1 MQISVT
7 EWLDNSASLY
17 PDHVALVDETS
28 SVTYAQ
34 YRQKSLAVAREIIET
49 STETELPIVV
59 YIEKSVDVPITF
71 LGIAYSRN
79 FYTLIDDEMPKS
91 RVDKILEVLQP
102 RIVITTSKL
111 KSKFEAF
118 NFDGD
123 YIIYDDIQPNGNDE
137 SIVAPCTAKILDTD
151 LLYVLF
157 TSGSTGTPK
166 GVGISHRSVIDFAD
180 WGVKEFNM
188 GPDDSLGSMSPFYFD
203 ATIFVVY
210 ACMKAASRVH
220 IIPKDYASNPEK
232 LLNYVKDNNINS
244 LKMVP
249 TMMIMVARMR
259 VLRKIDLSGI
269 LKRVFFGG
277 EAMTTKELNE
287 WRKYLPDV
295 TYSNFYGPTEATGN
309 CTFYTVDREFDNSE
323 SLPIGKPMANTE
335 ILLLDEN
342 DKLIPSTTPDK
353 EGEICV
359 RGTSLAVGYYNNPEK
374 TAEAFVQ
381 NPLHHRYD
389 EIIYRT
395 GDLAF
400 YNEYQELM
408 FSGRKDFMIKHLGYR
423 VELGEIET
431 AVTSFEFIDR
441 CCCAYDSKRSRIVLF
456 VVATQ
461 EVSRQMIHDR
471 LESIIPEYMIP
482 EVVKQLDEMPLNMN
496 GKIDRVKIK
505 EMI

>member
-17 PDHVALVDETS
+17 SENVALVDETR

-34 YRQKSLAVAREIIET
+34 YRQKSLAVARKIIET
-49 STETELPIVV
+49 SAETELPIVV

-71 LGIAYSRN
+71 LGVAYSRN

-102 RIVITTSKL
+102 RIVITTNKL
-111 KSKFEAF
+111 KSKFDAF
-118 NFDGD
+118 NFTGD
-123 YIIYDDIQPNGNDE
+123 YIIYDDIQNNDDDE
-137 SIVAPCTAKILDTD
+137 SIVASRTAKILDTD

-220 IIPKDYASNPEK
+220 IIPKEYASNPEK

-295 TYSNFYGPTEATGN
+295 IYSNFYGPTEATGN
-309 CTFYTVDREFDNSE
+309 CTFYTVDREFDNSD

-342 DKLIPSTTPDK
+342 DKLIPSTTPNQ

-359 RGTSLAVGYYNNPEK
+359 RGTSLAVGYYNNPKK

-389 EIIYRT
+389 EKIYRT

-431 AVTSFEFIDR
+431 AVTSFDFVDR

-461 EVSRQMIHDR
+461 EVTRQMIHDR
-471 LESIIPEYMIP
+471 LESMIPEYMIP
-482 EVVKQLDEMPLNMN
+482 EVVKQLDEMPLNVN

-505 EMI
+505 EMV

>member
-7 EWLDNSASLY
+7 EWLDNSARLY
-17 PDHVALVDETS
+17 PDNVALVDETRL
-28 SVTYAQ
+28 VTYTQ
-34 YRQKSLAVAREIIET
+34 YRRKSIAIARKILET
-49 STETELPIVV
+49 SAETELPIVV
-59 YIEKSVDVPITF
+59 YIEKSVDVPIAF

-111 KSKFEAF
+111 KSRFEAF
-118 NFDGD
+118 DFNGD
-123 YIIYDDIQPNGNDE
+123 YIIFDEIFPNDDDE
-137 SIVAPCTAKILDTD
+137 RIVAPRTAKILDTD

-157 TSGSTGTPK
+157 TSGSTGIPK

-220 IIPKDYASNPEK
+220 IIPREYASNPEK
-232 LLNYVKDNNINS
+232 LLNYVKDNNVNS

-249 TMMIMVARMR
+249 TMMVMVARMR

-277 EAMTTKELNE
+277 ETMTTKDLNE

-295 TYSNFYGPTEATGN
+295 IYSNFYGPTEATGN
-309 CTFYTVDREFDNSE
+309 CTFYTVDREFKNSE

-335 ILLLDEN
+335 ILLLDEEN
-342 DKLIPSTTPDK
+342 KLIPSTTPGK

-374 TAEAFVQ
+374 TAAAFVQ
-381 NPLHHRYD
+381 NPLHHRYK
-389 EIIYRT
+389 EKIYRT

-408 FSGRKDFMIKHLGYR
+408 FSGRKDLMIKHLGYR

-431 AVTSFEFIDR
+431 AVTSFDFIDR

-461 EVSRQMIHDR
+461 EVTRQMIHDR
-471 LESIIPEYMIP
+471 LKSMIPEYMIP
-482 EVVKQLDEMPLNMN
+482 EVVKQLDEMPLNVN

-505 EMI
+505 EMV

>member
-1 MQISVT
+1 MQFTVT
-7 EWLDNSASLY
+7 DWLDNSAINH
-17 PDHVALVDETS
+17 PNNIALVDENRS
-28 SVTYAQ
+28 ITYAE
-34 YRQKSLAVAREIIET
+34 YRQKSLAVARTLIQNVKG
-49 STETELPIVV
+49 TENPIVI
-59 YIEKSVDVPITF
+59 YMDKTVDVPVTF
-71 LGIAYSRN
+71 LGVAYSRN
-79 FYTLIDDEMPKS
+79 FYTLIDVEMPKQ
-91 RVDKILEVLQP
+91 RVDKILETLQP
-102 RIVITTSKL
+102 TAVISTNKL
-111 KSKFEAF
+111 KAQFEL
-118 NFDGD
+118 FDFKGD
-123 YIIYDDIQPNGNDE
+123 YIIFDDIKSQEDDE
-137 SIVAPCTAKILDTD
+137 AIVMPRTAQILDTD

-166 GVGISHRSVIDFAD
+166 GVGVSHRSVIDFAD
-180 WGVKEFNM
+180 WGVKEFNLTSK
-188 GPDDSLGSMSPFYFD
+188 DSIGSLSPFYFD

-210 ACMKAASRVH
+210 TCMQASMCVY

-232 LLNYVKDNNINS
+232 LVTYVRDNKINT

-259 VLRKIDLSGI
+259 VLRKIDLNGI

-287 WRKYLPDV
+287 WKKYLPNV
-295 TYSNFYGPTEATGN
+295 VYSNFYGPTEATGN
-309 CTFYTVDREFDNSE
+309 CTFYTVNRDFDNAD

-335 ILLLDEN
+335 ILLLDNE
-342 DKLIPSTTPDK
+342 DKLISPTEANK
-353 EGEICV
+353 EGEICI

-381 NPLHHRYD
+381 NPLHHRY
-389 EIIYRT
+389 EEKIYRT

-431 AVTSFEFIDR
+431 AVTSFDDIDR
-441 CCCAYDSKRSRIVLF
+441 CCCAYDNKHSRIVLF

-461 EVSRQMIHDR
+461 PMTREIIYNR
-471 LESIIPEYMIP
+471 LLKLVPEYMIP
-482 EVVKQLDEMPLNMN
+482 EVVKQLDEMPLNIN